1 MYRLSLFLL
10 FILLL
15 FRCSPKIASTSP
27 KEEYTEDLS
36 AYRPAIEMA
45 SPVVTDNTAMV
56 EDKGPFVA
64 PTNTIN
70 AEMSALMDSIV
81 HYNKGK
87 TYPTY
92 TIQVY
97 IGRSREEA
105 NLVREKVYRVMPDQ
119 QPVLSWRQPSWLV
132 TVGEYIERVDAYKTF
147 SELKQ
152 TFPGAT
158 LVPEW
163 KSVE

>member
-1 MYRLSLFLL
+1 MYRFSI
-10 FILLL
+10 ILLLATML
-15 FRCSPKIASTSP
+15 FRCSPKIASTSTT
-27 KEEYTEDLS
+27 EDYVEDLS
-36 AYRPAIEMA
+36 AYRPKIEM
-45 SPVVTDNTAMV
+45 TTAESV
-56 EDKGPFVA
+56 EDVQPVKSKGTYVP
-64 PTNTIN
+64 PTHTIN

-81 HYNKGK
+81 HYNKSK

-105 NLVREKVYRVMPDQ
+105 NQVREKIYRSMPDEK
-119 QPVLSWRQPSWLV
+119 PILSWRQPSWLV
-132 TVGEYIERVDAYKTF
+132 TVGEYTERVDAYKTF
-147 SELKQ
+147 TVLKQ
-152 TFPGAT
+152 SFPGAT